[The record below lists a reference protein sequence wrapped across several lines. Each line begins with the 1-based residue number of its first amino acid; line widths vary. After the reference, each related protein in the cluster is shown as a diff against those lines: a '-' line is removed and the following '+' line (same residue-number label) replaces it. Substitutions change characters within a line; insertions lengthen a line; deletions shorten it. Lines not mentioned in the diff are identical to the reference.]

1 MPQILRFLPTHKS
14 QEDGANPTSSFPTTG
29 ARGRLGVV
37 FGVWVKVRVSYRWV
51 RFRDRVRV
59 RVETGFSLGAR
70 DRVSLV
76 SVGSRS

>member
-1 MPQILRFLPTHKS
+1 M
-14 QEDGANPTSSFPTTG
+14 
-29 ARGRLGVV
+29 